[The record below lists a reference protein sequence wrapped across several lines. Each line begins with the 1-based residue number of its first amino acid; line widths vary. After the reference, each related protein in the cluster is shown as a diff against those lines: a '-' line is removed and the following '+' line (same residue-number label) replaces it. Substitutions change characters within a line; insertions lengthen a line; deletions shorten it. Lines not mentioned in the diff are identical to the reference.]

1 MRPPPASPQAHAH
14 LPFVVVPRP
23 VAELTTAR
31 VLTLEW
37 VDGQG
42 PQELAAGMAEGP
54 GERAASVA
62 RLKRMVA
69 LGVEC
74 SLSQMLETGVMH
86 ADPHPGN
93 LRLTRDGQV
102 GGPSQA
108 PTLAHPRRPS
118 GD

>member
-1 MRPPPASPQAHAH
+1 MRLPPASPQVHAH

-42 PQELAAGMAEGP
+42 PQELAAGMAEGT

-102 GGPSQA
+102 GGPS
-108 PTLAHPRRPS
+108 RR
-118 GD
+118 

>member
-1 MRPPPASPQAHAH
+1 MGS
-14 LPFVVVPRP
+14 
-23 VAELTTAR
+23 
-31 VLTLEW
+31 VLR
-37 VDGQG
+37 
-42 PQELAAGMAEGP
+42 ELASAAKHGST
-54 GERAASVA
+54 ASVA

-102 GGPSQA
+102 GGPS
-108 PTLAHPRRPS
+108 RR
-118 GD
+118 